1 MHTTE
6 KTTTQK
12 TKDDPAH
19 DLGQMGVSIIETGFV
34 TRILGLKVWRNAIIE
49 GRFHACA
56 FKPRQVSTLG
66 RHTGSQIYH
75 GIREE
80 FRGRGRSGISFM
92 DEMSPGGGDLDAP
105 EYLNAGSMEADN
117 YNNASSSIARRV

>member
-34 TRILGLKVWRNAIIE
+34 TRILGLKVWRNAVIE

-56 FKPRQVSTLG
+56 FKPRLVSTLG
-66 RHTGSQIYH
+66 RHTGNQIYY

-80 FRGRGRSGISFM
+80 FRGRRRSGLGFI
-92 DEMSPGGGDLDAP
+92 DEMSLGGGDLDAP
-105 EYLNAGSMEADN
+105 EYLNAGSMQADG
-117 YNNASSSIARRV
+117 YNEASSSIAWRG